1 MHNYMHDI
9 PCMMESW
16 HPRYECSL
24 LPVHIYMMQLEYSVG
39 MVDSHQILTS
49 KHVCRVCIR
58 MIIVDRN
65 RSLIELNQTQ
75 IACGQK
81 TRSLI
86 DFNHN

>member
-1 MHNYMHDI
+1 MHDGI
-9 PCMMESW
+9 MAPQVWMIFTAYP
-16 HPRYECSL
+16 H
-24 LPVHIYMMQLEYSVG
+24 MMQLEYSVG

-86 DFNHN
+86 DFNHNWTGSKSELGQ